1 MKILIKGRKI
11 RIGTKIFKIILNRIN
26 HSIASKNILTNPQL
40 VIFSFCHI
48 GLSVNLEGR
57 YENSPLLLVEEFI
70 KKKMP
75 YAKDKTA
82 LDIGANIGNHS
93 LFFANNFNDVYAFE
107 PNPVT
112 FEVLQINCKF
122 ASANKNII
130 PLNFGLSDIKGR
142 LPFYINHSIIGGIGG
157 SAIINTKNENIDDAI
172 QIDVKRLDDLMELK
186 DADIAL
192 IKIDVEGH
200 EINVLNGAKNTIIK
214 NMPAILFEQHASEII
229 DGSSFVVKFLEE
241 LGYEFFTIKKN
252 FYYGDSVVAKISSL
266 ACQTVFGERLDF
278 VKVKKFKK
286 TFYEMILAMPKS

>member
-1 MKILIKGRKI
+1 MKILLKGRKI
-11 RIGTKIFKIILNRIN
+11 RVGTKIFKIILNRAN
-26 HSIASKNILTNPQL
+26 HSIASKNMLTNPQL

-48 GLSVNLEGR
+48 GLSINLEGR
-57 YENSPLLLVEEFI
+57 YENSLLFLVEEFI

-75 YAKDKTA
+75 NAKNRTA

-93 LFFANNFNDVYAFE
+93 LFFATNFSDVYAFE

-112 FEVLQINCKF
+112 FEVLQLNCKF
-122 ASANKNII
+122 ASADKNNV
-130 PLNFGLSDIKGR
+130 PLNFGLSDIEGR
-142 LPFYINHSIIGGIGG
+142 LPFYINHSNIGGIGG
-157 SAIINTKNENIDDAI
+157 SAIINRNNKNIDDAI
-172 QIDVKRLDDLMELK
+172 QINVKRLDDLVELK

-200 EINVLNGAKNTIIK
+200 EINVLNGAKNTITK

-252 FYYGDSVVAKISSL
+252 FYFGESIVAKIASL
-266 ACQTVFGERLDF
+266 ACQTLFGERLDF
-278 VKVKKFKK
+278 IKVKEFRK
-286 TFYEMILAMPKS
+286 TFYDMILAIPKS